1 MGVDTSG
8 SEDAA
13 ITTADNALTGGVT
26 QALPAS
32 TTTSVTTFVESGTS
46 SWKNPAGETETREFT
61 FNYAKNQ
68 DGSMGNFLG
77 GTETVDG
84 ATITFNADWNTTG
97 RAKQVDSNATPL
109 SNLELEGVPTALQ
122 STLTDNETYADVETY
137 DWGTETT
144 YYDSAGTV
152 LGYSSVNTWSYDDG
166 SGNTVSGTN
175 INFNDANWNHLGS
188 SWSDAYGSGSTI
200 VTFGTDDGSGTLTG
214 VADQEYRKEVHTF
227 TEAGTAQY
235 GTNGSV
241 NPTETRTYYFNDDEG
256 DSDNTDGDNTVFG
269 DLLKGT
275 EVFGATTV
283 ELGPNW
289 TIVGE
294 TFDLTAGG
302 ATDTDL
308 SALPTAF
315 TSTFIV
321 SGTLVTSGVKEM
333 TETFPWGGSETTY
346 FDASS
351 NVLGKKWSDSHTYTD
366 ENGTAQTSSHVS
378 YSKANGDHIGNS
390 WSDSYGSGSSFI
402 VEKTDDSSGTI
413 TGTGDARIF

>member
-1 MGVDTSG
+1 
-8 SEDAA
+8 
-13 ITTADNALTGGVT
+13 
-26 QALPAS
+26 
-32 TTTSVTTFVESGTS
+32 
-46 SWKNPAGETETREFT
+46 
-61 FNYAKNQ
+61 
-68 DGSMGNFLG
+68 MGNFLG

-84 ATITFNADWNTTG
+84 ATITFNADWSIAG
-97 RAKQVDSNATPL
+97 RAKQVDSNATALTQAQLDAIPDA
-109 SNLELEGVPTALQ
+109 LETTQNDGL
-122 STLTDNETYADVETY
+122 TYADAETY

-166 SGNTVSGTN
+166 SGNTISGTN
-175 INFNDANWNHLGS
+175 TNFNDANWNHLGS
-188 SWSDAYGSGSTI
+188 SWSDAYGSGSMV
-200 VTFGTDDGSGTLTG
+200 VTTGTDDGSGTLTG
-214 VADQEYRKEVHTF
+214 VANQKYRKEVNEF
-227 TEAGTAQY
+227 TDS
-235 GTNGSV
+235 NGNS
-241 NPTETRTYYFNDDEG
+241 ETRTYYFNDDAN
-256 DSDNTDGDNTVFG
+256 DSGTDANATDAENTGFG

-378 YSKANGDHIGNS
+378 YSKANGTILVAAGLILMVLAQA
-390 WSDSYGSGSSFI
+390 SSLRKPMI
-402 VEKTDDSSGTI
+402 VRHNYKCCG
-413 TGTGDARIF
+413 